1 MGTEREEGYEDKLE
15 KEIYELEAFI
25 HKKGLEGQLDLW
37 RRSADYDGDL
47 EEYGRLINEQ
57 AEEIDEGNKNS
68 NNSNES
74 L

>member
-37 RRSADYDGDL
+37 RRSADYDDDL
-47 EEYGRLINEQ
+47 EEYGRKI
-57 AEEIDEGNKNS
+57 AEEAEELDEGNKNPD
-68 NNSNES
+68 ES
-74 L
+74 S